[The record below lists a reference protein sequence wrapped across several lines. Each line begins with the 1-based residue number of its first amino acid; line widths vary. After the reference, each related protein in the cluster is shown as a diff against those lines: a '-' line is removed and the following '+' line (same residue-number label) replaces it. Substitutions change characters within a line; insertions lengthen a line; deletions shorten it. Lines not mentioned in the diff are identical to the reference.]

1 MIELT
6 TSVNFIQQ
14 LEASEALYVK
24 NENSERVA
32 QKADNSAY
40 VTDVNQSQQQNS
52 DKVTDILSTEDVL
65 VLKRNKAQNIIDSL
79 ADIRLKLKDLMQIL
93 KDPEMEFDVATLDKM
108 DSMSNSLIESTIS
121 VVRRNDDMGIVN
133 FNILNTYLG
142 GLETIKN
149 MNLQDNDYLLKIQ
162 TLDSNV
168 KSQVDEYLKASDY
181 LDLELERTWTKYDKL
196 VDEKN
201 SIDVKE
207 IENQILNS
215 ADQTLSSVTANISSD
230 AVLRVLK
237 H

>member
-14 LEASEALYVK
+14 LESSEALYVR

-32 QKADNSAY
+32 QKAENSAY
-40 VTDVNQSQQQNS
+40 VTDVNQSQQQSS
-52 DKVTDILSTEDVL
+52 DKVTDILSTEDIL

-121 VVRRNDDMGIVN
+121 IVRKNDDMGIVN

-168 KSQVDEYLKASDY
+168 KSQVNEYLKASDY
-181 LDLELERTWTKYDKL
+181 LDLELEKTWVKYDKL
-196 VDEKN
+196 VDDNN
-201 SIDVKE
+201 SINVKD
-207 IENQILNS
+207 IEKQILNS
-215 ADQTLSSVTANISSD
+215 ADQTLSSVTANMSSD